1 MTSPSLAP
9 AAPGRRGRGKLIALF
24 VMFFGSMLLAGIL
37 RFSGWQPAGHRNHGE
52 LLSPPVDLRAQAPH
66 LADGAPYAW
75 RPSERTWRIVL
86 APRAQCLPAC
96 LAVARD
102 VDKVWQLLG
111 HNAAKVDVLWIGTP
125 PAGLPPMAGLRVLRD
140 DPALRA
146 ALPGVDDAHG
156 TPVYV
161 IDPNGFVI
169 LRYAPGFDA
178 GGLRE
183 DLAKLLKLM

>member
-1 MTSPSLAP
+1 MTSPSPAP

-24 VMFFGSMLLAGIL
+24 VMFFGTMLLAGVL
-37 RFSGWQPAGHRNHGE
+37 RFSGWQPAGHRNNGE
-52 LLSPPVDLRAQAPH
+52 LLSPPIDLRAQAPR
-66 LADGAPYAW
+66 LADGSTYAW

-86 APRAQCLPAC
+86 APRAGCAPAC
-96 LAVARD
+96 VATARD
-102 VDKVWQLLG
+102 IDKVWQLLG
-111 HNAAKVDVLWIGTP
+111 HNASKVDVLWIGAP
-125 PAGLPPMAGLRVLRD
+125 PEGLPPMPALRVLQD

-146 ALPGVDDAHG
+146 ALPGVDAAGG

-169 LRYAPGFDA
+169 LRYAPCFDA
-178 GGLRE
+178 GGLRQ

>member
-9 AAPGRRGRGKLIALF
+9 AASGRGGRGKLIALF
-24 VMFFGSMLLAGIL
+24 VLFFGSMLLAGIL

-52 LLSPPVDLRAQAPH
+52 LLSSPVDLRAATPR
-66 LADGAPYAW
+66 LADGTPYAW
-75 RPSERTWRIVL
+75 NPSARTWRVLL
-86 APRAQCLPAC
+86 APAADCAPAC
-96 LAVARD
+96 VALARD

-111 HNAAKVDVLWIGTP
+111 HDAGQVEVLWIGP
-125 PAGLPPMAGLRVLRD
+125 VPAGLPPMPALRVLQA
-140 DPALRA
+140 DPALRG
-146 ALPGVDDAHG
+146 ALPGVEDAHG

-178 GGLRE
+178 GGLRQ